1 MIRGSKCRLRAV
13 EVGDIDIM
21 YKWENDP
28 AVWSVSGVVAP
39 ISRYSFEQFVAE
51 QQAGIFSTHQLR
63 LIIEASDG
71 RAVGAIDLFEF
82 DPVNMRAG
90 VGVLV
95 YEQADRRRGF
105 ATEALELLCEY
116 SRDVLHLNQL
126 WCGVA
131 ADNRASLALFRRAG
145 FVRMGRKRQWLRT
158 ADGWVDELSMQKIL

>member
-63 LIIEASDG
+63 LIVQTCDG
-71 RAVGAIDLFEF
+71 EAVGTVDLYDF

-90 VGVLV
+90 VGVLI
-95 YEQADRRRGF
+95 YDECNRRRGY
-105 ATEALELLCEY
+105 ATEALELLCTYARE
-116 SRDVLHLNQL
+116 VLRLHQL

-131 ADNRASLALFRRAG
+131 ANNRASLALFRRAG
-145 FVRMGRKRQWLRT
+145 FRSMGRNREWLMT
-158 ADGWVDELSMQKIL
+158 SDGWVDELRFQKIL